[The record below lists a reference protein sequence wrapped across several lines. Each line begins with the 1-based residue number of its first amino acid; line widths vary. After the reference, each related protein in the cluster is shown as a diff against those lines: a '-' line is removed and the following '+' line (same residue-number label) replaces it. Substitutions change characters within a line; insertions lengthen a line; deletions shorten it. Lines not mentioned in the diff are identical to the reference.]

1 MKKATELSPEIK
13 KTCEALAR
21 AQARR
26 EKRLA
31 NLRSVYSYSHN
42 KTGITTDNMILLDYA
57 TELAHKQYLEK
68 YMYSI
73 IANLSKEKV
82 EELSN
87 YSVVRLGRYDKVK
100 NDFMRITPK
109 IIVKIKDVIDLH
121 NKLKKDKAN
130 ENKN

>member
-87 YSVVRLGRYDKVK
+87 YSLVLFGSYDKFK